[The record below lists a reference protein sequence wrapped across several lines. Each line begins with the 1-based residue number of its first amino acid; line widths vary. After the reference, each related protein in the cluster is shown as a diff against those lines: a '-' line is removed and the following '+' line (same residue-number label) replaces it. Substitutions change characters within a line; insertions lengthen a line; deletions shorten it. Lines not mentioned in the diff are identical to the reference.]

1 MMQLSDDEF
10 WKSRFDLEGN
20 FPFHWSNSA
29 YNLLTSANVLDRFRG
44 DYRCE
49 LLEDTS
55 KTGGIQRSLFERMS
69 VVAVSAMLRAMATE
83 CLLKALWVK
92 YGGTLVKDGKYLGV
106 LENKSREH
114 QLNELAK
121 AVSIKG
127 NIQFTDRELKL
138 LEYVSYWIMSGRYPI
153 QKQYQYLV
161 PFKKPDG
168 SVGSSMS
175 WTDGDP
181 FEELRA
187 LIIKIQAALG
197 MELKFESD

>member
-10 WKSRFDLEGN
+10 WKSRFDLAGN
-20 FPFHWSNSA
+20 FPFDWSNSA
-29 YNLLTSANVLDRFRG
+29 YDLLTSANVLDRFRG
-44 DYRCE
+44 DYRRE

-69 VVAVSAMLRAMATE
+69 VVGVSAMLRAMATE

-121 AVSIKG
+121 AVSTKG
-127 NIQFTDRELKL
+127 DIQFTDRELKL

-153 QKQYQYLV
+153 QKQ
-161 PFKKPDG
+161 
-168 SVGSSMS
+168 
-175 WTDGDP
+175 
-181 FEELRA
+181 
-187 LIIKIQAALG
+187 
-197 MELKFESD
+197 

>member
-10 WKSRFDLEGN
+10 WKSRFDLAGN
-20 FPFHWSNSA
+20 FPFDWSNSA
-29 YNLLTSANVLDRFRG
+29 YDLLTSANVLDRFRG
-44 DYRCE
+44 DYRRE

-69 VVAVSAMLRAMATE
+69 VVGVSAMLRAMATE

-121 AVSIKG
+121 AVSTKG
-127 NIQFTDRELKL
+127 DIQFTDRELKL

-153 QKQYQYLV
+153 QKQYKYLV
-161 PFKKPDG
+161 PFKKPGG